1 MRPGAHW
8 EQIATSNPAFVTYQL
23 SIRLREAQSVT
34 IGRLGRFDLPVGNYI
49 YTGSARRNL
58 VARVKRHLRKD
69 KSLRWHIDY
78 LLALKGAQVMD
89 VQLSDWSEC
98 EWNKNTTGEILVPGF
113 GASDCKLGCI
123 SHLKY
128 LGSEIQ
134 GVGQ

>member
-1 MRPGAHW
+1 MLPDAHW
-8 EQIATSNPAFVTYQL
+8 EQIAISDPSIVSYQL
-23 SIRLREAQSVT
+23 NIVLKEAQSVT
-34 IGRLGRFDLPVGNYI
+34 VGRLGRFELPDGNYI

-89 VQLSDWSEC
+89 VQLSDQSEC
-98 EWNKNTTGEILVPGF
+98 EWNKCTQGEIIVPGF
-113 GASDCKLGCI
+113 GASDCKSACS

-128 LGSEIQ
+128 LGKEIQ
-134 GVGQ
+134 GVDQ